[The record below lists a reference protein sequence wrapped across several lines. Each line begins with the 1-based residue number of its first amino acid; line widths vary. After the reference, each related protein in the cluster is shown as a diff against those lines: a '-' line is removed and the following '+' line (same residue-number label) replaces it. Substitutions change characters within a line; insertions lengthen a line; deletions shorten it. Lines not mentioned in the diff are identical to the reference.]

1 MGTSADILFQ
11 RRFKGGIH
19 VNYGKP
25 QTGEER
31 EISQRR
37 LAKAIEALMAHL
49 LQRPLTREELLG
61 IVPIN
66 FEEKGLL

>member
-1 MGTSADILFQ
+1 MGISADVLFQ

-31 EISQRR
+31 ELSQRR
-37 LAKAIEALMAHL
+37 LSKAIEALMAHL
-49 LQRPLTREELLG
+49 MQRELTREELLG
-61 IVPIN
+61 IVRIR
-66 FEEKGLL
+66 FEEKGLS